1 MLWMQSGLWMGRTGG
16 VWSFLTKIREVVEVV
31 AVAVVLRTPSATSVE
46 SLDILRG
53 SVAVVEEA
61 MGGVEAL
68 ALAVGVLFMDMDA
81 GASALV
87 EEGLLQGVAV

>member
-1 MLWMQSGLWMGRTGG
+1 M
-16 VWSFLTKIREVVEVV
+16 V

-68 ALAVGVLFMDMDA
+68 ARAVGVLIMDMDA
-81 GASALV
+81 GEFLTKTL
-87 EEGLLQGVAV
+87 LLQ

>member
-1 MLWMQSGLWMGRTGG
+1 M
-16 VWSFLTKIREVVEVV
+16 V

-68 ALAVGVLFMDMDA
+68 ALAVGVLIMDMDA
-81 GASALV
+81 GEFLTKTL
-87 EEGLLQGVAV
+87 LLQ